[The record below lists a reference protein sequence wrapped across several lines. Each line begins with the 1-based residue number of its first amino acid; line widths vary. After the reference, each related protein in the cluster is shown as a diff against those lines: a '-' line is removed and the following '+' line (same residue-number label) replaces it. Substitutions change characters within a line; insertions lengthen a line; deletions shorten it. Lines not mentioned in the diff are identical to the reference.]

1 MKKKWDA
8 KEWMQKTPSPP
19 KIQPGPVHQKH
30 RVAKRTPQ
38 YFNTKGPVKA
48 AKPLDAHV
56 KAHEAGTRT
65 EAAKQGAKDFLRGV
79 DAYQPLPE
87 LPAAPE
93 VAPMKGPGDDWTTA
107 VEIMKSLWPKRPRSA

>member
-8 KEWMQKTPSPP
+8 KKWMQKTPSPP
-19 KIQPGPVHQKH
+19 KIQPGPVHQTQ
-30 RVAKRTPQ
+30 RGPAK
-38 YFNTKGPVKA
+38 V

-79 DAYQPLPE
+79 AVYEPMPE

-93 VAPMKGPGDDWTTA
+93 VAPMKAPGDDWTTA